1 MPHRMEDQEVYGGV
15 DTHAEVHHAA
25 VVDWL
30 GRRLGHREFPTNPAG
45 YRALRCWLASHGS
58 VRAVGVEGTG
68 SYGAQLARV
77 LAAAGLVV
85 IEVDRPDRA
94 ARRKNGKSDPEDA
107 YAAAVAVASGRADGL
122 PKSRDG
128 IVESIRVLRVERR
141 SAIKAKTQAIN
152 QIRGLLVG
160 GPAALREQARGLNR
174 AQLIGLCARLR
185 PGSDLTDPAAA
196 AKQSLRRLARRWIVL
211 DEELSQ
217 INADLAPLVAA
228 AAPTLLAVRG
238 VGSDVAGQLLV
249 SAGDN
254 PERLRSEAAFAKL
267 TGTAPLPVSSGRTD
281 RHRLNR
287 GGDRQA
293 NKALHTVAI
302 NRWQHHRP
310 TQTYVARRTSEGLTN
325 KEILRCLKRSIARE
339 VYYHLIRPQQS
350 VQLPISATFAGGVAA
365 HPQGRPAGLPS
376 PPAQGRRGSGV
387 KGGRRPSRSDR
398 PSDT

>member
-1 MPHRMEDQEVYGGV
+1 VLDREVFGGV
-15 DTHAEVHHAA
+15 DTHADVHHAA
-25 VVDWL
+25 VVDSL
-30 GRRLGHREFPTNPAG
+30 GRRLAHREFPTDPEG
-45 YRALRCWLASHGS
+45 YRGLRCWLASHGN
-58 VRAVGVEGTG
+58 VGVVGVEGTG
-68 SYGAQLARV
+68 CYGAQLARV

-94 ARRKNGKSDPEDA
+94 VRRKNGKSDPEDA
-107 YAAAVAVASGRADGL
+107 YAAAVAVASGRAAGL

-128 IVESIRVLRVERR
+128 LVESIRVLRVERR

-152 QIRGLLVG
+152 QIRGILVA
-160 GPAALREQARGLNR
+160 GPAQLRKQARGLSR
-174 AQLIGLCARLR
+174 TELIDFCARLR

-196 AKQSLRRLARRWIVL
+196 TKQSLRRLARRWIGL
-211 DEELSQ
+211 NKELNQ
-217 INADLAPLVAA
+217 LEVDLAPLVAA
-228 AAPTLLAVRG
+228 AAPTLLRLSG
-238 VGSDVAGQLLV
+238 VGPDVAGQLLV

-310 TQTYVARRTSEGLTN
+310 TQAYVARRTGQGLTN
-325 KEILRCLKRSIARE
+325 KEILRCLKRSIA
-339 VYYHLIRPQQS
+339 
-350 VQLPISATFAGGVAA
+350 
-365 HPQGRPAGLPS
+365 GRS
-376 PPAQGRRGSGV
+376 I
-387 KGGRRPSRSDR
+387 
-398 PSDT
+398 TT